1 MSTSIIAILLTVLL
15 VMGATSSQADD
26 DVAHTAKVTVL
37 SSNLANGATTGEW
50 GFSAMVQTADHCT
63 LFDAGRFTDTVVNNA
78 AALQID
84 LGCIRNIVLS
94 HFHFDHTSGLASVV
108 AKIRDSGYAGRL
120 NVYVG
125 EGFFIP
131 RVIDMRHPAG
141 AMGVKIFGATSV
153 NFMQKKRTQLE
164 ALGLEF
170 KEISQPTRITKGVWA
185 TGPVPRVYPEQNHP
199 NWVLLQNQMATPPP
213 ITCRRARGWS

>member
-1 MSTSIIAILLTVLL
+1 MGTSFIATLLTVLL
-15 VMGATSSQADD
+15 VTGATSSLADD

-50 GFSAMVQTADHCT
+50 GFSAMVQTDDHCT
-63 LFDAGRFTDTVVNNA
+63 LFDAGRFADTVVNNA
-78 AALQID
+78 AALQVD
-84 LGCIRNIVLS
+84 LGCVRNIVLS

-108 AKIRDSGYAGRL
+108 ARIRASGYAGQL
-120 NVYVG
+120 DVYVG

-153 NFMQKKRTQLE
+153 NFIFSMSASASNRPHPMPR
-164 ALGLEF
+164 
-170 KEISQPTRITKGVWA
+170 ISISVTVRSF
-185 TGPVPRVYPEQNHP
+185 PRP
-199 NWVLLQNQMATPPP
+199 
-213 ITCRRARGWS
+213 RSSF